1 MSPARKLVTV
11 SAYGL
16 RGSSARV
23 RIFDWLRILHLDAEK
38 STYLDRA
45 DNPLGALLGDLP
57 AVVRAERRLR
67 TLATSVGDATVL
79 LSREASPFSLG
90 AVESRLL
97 RRSAHGV
104 YDFDDALYA
113 GYPGGLLSR
122 SRHIDRVWRRSV
134 AAADTVIAGNDTLAS
149 HASEYASHVVVIP
162 SCVDPDEYLVKRSY
176 TVPTVPTA
184 VWLGSPS
191 TEAQLAVAKE
201 PLLALH
207 RERGLRLTLIS
218 KGSRSHGEL
227 DAMIDR
233 VDWSADRVAD
243 VLASAD
249 VGIMPLENDEWT
261 RGKCAY
267 KLLQY
272 AAAGLPVIG
281 SAVGVNVSVLDRLHG
296 VAASSGPQWRDALH
310 SVLEADDGERAKI
323 GQGARSSVIE
333 HYSYAAWAD
342 QWRAAIGI

>member
-1 MSPARKLVTV
+1 MPLARKLVTV
-11 SAYGL
+11 SAYGV

-23 RIFDWLRILHLDAEK
+23 RIFDWLRVLGIDAER

-45 DNPLGALLGDLP
+45 DNPLGALARDP
-57 AVVRAERRLR
+57 SAVVAAERRLR
-67 TLATSVGDATVL
+67 ALASSVDEATVL
-79 LSREASPFSLG
+79 LSREASPLSFGS
-90 AVESRLL
+90 VESRLL
-97 RRSAHGV
+97 RRSAYGV

-122 SRHIDRVWRRSV
+122 ARHIDRVWRRSV
-134 AAADTVIAGNDTLAS
+134 AAADIVIAGNETLAS
-149 HASEYASHVVVIP
+149 RAAELASRVVVIP
-162 SCVDPDEYLVKRSY
+162 SCVDPDEYLVKNSY
-176 TVPTVPTA
+176 AVSGVPTA

-191 TEAQLAVAKE
+191 TERQLDVARE

-218 KGSRSHGEL
+218 AGDRSHGEL

-233 VDWSADRVAD
+233 VTWSPGGVAD

-249 VGIMPLENDEWT
+249 VGIMPLEDDEWT

-272 AAAGLPVIG
+272 AAAGLPVVG
-281 SAVGVNVSVLDRLHG
+281 SAVGVNVAVLDRLHG
-296 VAASSGPQWRDALH
+296 VAVSSASQWRDALH
-310 SVLEADDGERAKI
+310 SVFEADESARAGL
-323 GQGARSSVIE
+323 GQEARTAVIE
-333 HYSYAAWAD
+333 HYSYGAWAD
-342 QWRAAIGI
+342 CWQAAIDG